1 MEMILNDAAPAPA
14 RRTKRQ
20 LQALKTKDRL
30 FVAAVKMINEKG
42 YENVSVE
49 DITSAANVAKGTFY
63 THFESKEA
71 VVHYTFQN
79 SDAIYLKASAQ
90 AKSPDFLT
98 TVTRFVRLS
107 YTEFEKRGRGIM
119 KAMISNY
126 FSAPGRNFYGQD
138 RKLYRC
144 LEQMVEDGKR
154 QQVLDG
160 SRPNEW
166 YISLLM
172 SSLAGIEIIWCFD
185 FLDRSLADM
194 AEDAIR
200 ATATGMMKQADS
212 F

>member
-1 MEMILNDAAPAPA
+1 M
-14 RRTKRQ
+14 
-20 LQALKTKDRL
+20 
-30 FVAAVKMINEKG
+30 
-42 YENVSVE
+42 
-49 DITSAANVAKGTFY
+49 AKGTFY

-138 RKLYRC
+138 RKLYQC

>member
-1 MEMILNDAAPAPA
+1 
-14 RRTKRQ
+14 
-20 LQALKTKDRL
+20 
-30 FVAAVKMINEKG
+30 
-42 YENVSVE
+42 
-49 DITSAANVAKGTFY
+49 
-63 THFESKEA
+63 
-71 VVHYTFQN
+71 
-79 SDAIYLKASAQ
+79 
-90 AKSPDFLT
+90 
-98 TVTRFVRLS
+98 
-107 YTEFEKRGRGIM
+107 M

-138 RKLYRC
+138 RKLYQC